1 MDIQLTTRLFAI
13 FEEYPAL
20 EEKVMQMAPIFR
32 NLTNPV
38 LRKTVGK
45 LASVEKVAKIG
56 KLDPGT
62 FLNALRQEAGL
73 PTTDELPEETIEIPQ
88 DAPDWISGDP
98 LHVID
103 GTAMLAEGV
112 HPIGLINEQMQ
123 EAASGEFVLLQTNF
137 PPLPLVEAMEKQ
149 GYLVFHKETEGEHQT
164 FIGKK

>member
-1 MDIQLTTRLFAI
+1 MDINLTTRLLAI

-56 KLDPGT
+56 KLDPT
-62 FLNALRQEAGL
+62 SFLNALRQEAGL
-73 PTTDELPEETIEIPQ
+73 PTIDEYMEETVEIPG
-88 DAPDWISGDP
+88 DAPDWISGQP
-98 LHVID
+98 LHLID
-103 GTAMLAEGV
+103 GTAMLAEGT
-112 HPIGLINEQMQ
+112 HPIGLITAQMQ
-123 EAASGEFVLLQTNF
+123 EAASGKFILLQTNF
-137 PPLPLVEAMEKQ
+137 PPLPLIEAMEKQ
-149 GYLVFHKETEGEHQT
+149 DYLVFHKESEGEHQT